1 MTLPAIL
8 ASEAIQIA
16 LGLGKCLP
24 RTIALRLFSAGG
36 SLYHLIDPRT
46 RRLTIRNLQ
55 LIYGDSRKA
64 DILSREVYREMGRN
78 VVDLARLEL
87 VDAEYIDQLVE
98 VSGMENLSRAI
109 DQGRGVIGITGHI
122 GNWEL
127 LASYLGTHGVPLT
140 VMTAQVLSNRLDR
153 RLTRLRARHGV
164 QSIFRSR
171 PGCLRESIRVLR
183 RGEMLG
189 LLMDLSSRSACV
201 DTAFLGYPARTVAG
215 PVRLAGRTGAQLI
228 PMACWR
234 TAGDRFRLEIGEVVP
249 QVATR
254 NAEQDIVENTH
265 RCVQR
270 LEKYIHTVPAQWVWM
285 HDRWGLGAA

>member
-24 RTIALRLFSAGG
+24 RAIALRLFSAGG
-36 SLYHLIDPRT
+36 ALYHLADPRT
-46 RRLTIRNLQ
+46 RRLTLRNLQ
-55 LIYGDSRKA
+55 LVYGDSVKA
-64 DILSREVYREMGRN
+64 DSISREVYREMGRN

-87 VDAEYIDQLVE
+87 VDADYIDRLVE
-98 VSGMENLSRAI
+98 SSGMENLQRAMKS
-109 DQGRGVIGITGHI
+109 GKGVIGITGHI

-127 LASYLGTHGVPLT
+127 LASYLGTHGIPLT
-140 VMTAQVLSNRLDR
+140 VMTARILSSRLDE

-164 QSIFRSR
+164 NSILRSR

-201 DTAFLGYPARTVAG
+201 DTPFLGYPARTVAG
-215 PVRLAGRTGAQLI
+215 PVRLAARTGAMLI

-234 TAGDRFRLEIGEVVP
+234 TAGDRFRLDIGEAVP
-249 QVATR
+249 QVTTR
-254 NAEQDIVENTH
+254 DAEQDSVENTQ

-270 LEKYIHTVPAQWVWM
+270 LEKYIHAVPTQWVWM